1 MRESFDKR
9 LNELNVQLLNMAAL
23 VEQIIAMSIKSL
35 EERNMELAEQT
46 VEFDS
51 KINDSEREIERLCLK
66 LLLQYQ
72 PVFADD
78 LREVSTALKMITDME
93 RIGDQ
98 AADIA
103 EINMILLKEDQNRE
117 LDEISEMAKKTLGM
131 VSDSIDAY
139 VNCDKEKAQK
149 VIEKDDEVD
158 FLFNAVKS
166 KVITQI
172 SEDKSKGEQ
181 AIDSVMIAKYFE
193 RIGDHA
199 VNVAEWVLF
208 YITGVHKSKK
218 IM

>member
-1 MRESFDKR
+1 MRESFDKQLSQ
-9 LNELNVQLLNMAAL
+9 LNILLMNMAAL

-35 EERNMELAEQT
+35 EEQNTELAGQT

-51 KINDSEREIERLCLK
+51 KINDLEREIERLCLK

-78 LREVSTALKMITDME
+78 LRRVSTALKMITDME

-103 EINMILLKEDQNRE
+103 QLNITLIAQKKSWE
-117 LDEISEMAKKTLGM
+117 LDEISQMARGTALM
-131 VSDSIDAY
+131 VSQSIDAY
-139 VNCDKEKAQK
+139 VNHDEELAGAVIAADDDIDDLFSLVKNK
-149 VIEKDDEVD
+149 VIE
-158 FLFNAVKS
+158 
-166 KVITQI
+166 QI
-172 SEDKSKGEQ
+172 AADKSKGEQ
-181 AIDSVMIAKYFE
+181 AVDTVMIAKYFE

-199 VNVAEWVLF
+199 VNIAEWVLF
-208 YITGVHKSKK
+208 SITGVHKSKR

>member
-9 LNELNVQLLNMAAL
+9 LNELNIQLLNMAAL

-35 EERNMELAEQT
+35 EEQNMKLAKQTIEL
-46 VEFDS
+46 DS
-51 KINDSEREIERLCLK
+51 KINDAEREIERLCLK

-78 LREVSTALKMITDME
+78 LRGVSTALKMITDME

-103 EINMILLKEDQNRE
+103 EINMLLFKENRNWE
-117 LDEISEMAKKTLGM
+117 LDEISEMARKTSCM
-131 VSDSIDAY
+131 VSASIDAY
-139 VNCDKEKAQK
+139 VNRDEEKSKE
-149 VIEKDDEVD
+149 VIRADDAVD
-158 FLFNAVKS
+158 SLFNSVKTR
-166 KVITQI
+166 VIAQI
-172 SEDKSKGEQ
+172 AEDKSKGEQ
-181 AIDSVMIAKYFE
+181 AIDTILIAKYFE

-199 VNVAEWVLF
+199 VNIAEWVLF
-208 YITGVHKSKK
+208 SITGVHKEEK